1 MYGLTE
7 AFRSTYLDPALIDD
21 NPTSIGKAIPFAEI
35 LVVNDAGADAAD
47 GEEGELVHAG
57 PLVAQGYWQDETRTH
72 ERFKRAPAFSDYG
85 GMAVWSGDRVRRDA
99 EGLLYFVG
107 RRDAMIKSSGNR
119 ISPAEIED
127 AATSTGLVAEAV
139 ALGVPDPQL
148 GQAILLLAR
157 PAAVPQPESV
167 ADDLMIALKKELP
180 GFMLPKI
187 VELRAT
193 FPKNPNGKIDRA
205 LLVAEIEERFA

>member
-1 MYGLTE
+1 M
-7 AFRSTYLDPALIDD
+7 
-21 NPTSIGKAIPFAEI
+21 
-35 LVVNDAGADAAD
+35 
-47 GEEGELVHAG
+47 
-57 PLVAQGYWQDETRTH
+57 
-72 ERFKRAPAFSDYG
+72 
-85 GMAVWSGDRVRRDA
+85 
-99 EGLLYFVG
+99 YFVG

-157 PAAVPQPESV
+157 PALVPRPEALV
-167 ADDLMIALKKELP
+167 DDLLIALKKELP
-180 GFMLPKI
+180 AFMLPKI
-187 VELRAT
+187 VELRET

-205 LLVAEIEERFA
+205 LLVAEIEERFS